1 MLTHELYN
9 VAGSDGIFPNLADY
23 RVVSR
28 CEPNG
33 NARRKWDDYV
43 GTALRAR
50 RKLTRD
56 VITPAGARCP
66 TPSALRNRNDP
77 IYCASRSDERRVGQG
92 CVSTCRSGWGP

>member
-66 TPSALRNRNDP
+66 TPSALRNRND
-77 IYCASRSDERRVGQG
+77 RTEERRVGKES
-92 CVSTCRSGWGP
+92 VSMCRSRVAPYI